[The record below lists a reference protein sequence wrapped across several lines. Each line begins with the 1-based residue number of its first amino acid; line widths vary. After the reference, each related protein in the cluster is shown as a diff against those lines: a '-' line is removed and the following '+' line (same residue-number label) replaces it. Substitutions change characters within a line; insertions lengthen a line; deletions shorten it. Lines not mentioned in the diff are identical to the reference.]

1 MASPQKIDI
10 KKAIKQRLQGRSYK
24 EIADAQGV
32 KPQSV
37 HTAIAPL
44 LEKLADPAAVEVYR
58 NKQAEILDGMAA
70 RTLASITDGDLE
82 KAGLRDKVVAT
93 GILIDKSRLISGAST
108 QNHLVIHANAGNLA
122 ATGWGDGFGVTATL
136 EATPDDDELDS
147 DSDNS

>member
-1 MASPQKIDI
+1 MPPKARVDVG
-10 KKAIKQRLQGRSYK
+10 KAIKARLQGRSYK

-37 HTAIAPL
+37 HTAIAPI
-44 LEKLADPAAVEVYR
+44 LEKLASPEVVDMYR
-58 NKQAEILDGMAA
+58 NKQADILDGMAA

-108 QNHLVIHANAGNLA
+108 QNHLVIHANASNLA
-122 ATGWGDGFGVTATL
+122 ATGWGDGFGATATL
-136 EATPDDDELDS
+136 EATLDDNQLETDS
-147 DSDNS
+147 DIS